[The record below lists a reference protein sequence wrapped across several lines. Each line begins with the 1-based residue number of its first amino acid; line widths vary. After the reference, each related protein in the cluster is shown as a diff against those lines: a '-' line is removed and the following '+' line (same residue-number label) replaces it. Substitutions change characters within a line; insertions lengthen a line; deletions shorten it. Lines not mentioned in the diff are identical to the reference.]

1 MLELMPLKALIE
13 AVISREGRAARN
25 RFPTT
30 GGTYDMTENW
40 SSSGV
45 TGDNWT
51 PTGGRRRGWTGGD

>member
-40 SSSGV
+40 SSSGIS
-45 TGDNWT
+45 
-51 PTGGRRRGWTGGD
+51 RRSWTGGD